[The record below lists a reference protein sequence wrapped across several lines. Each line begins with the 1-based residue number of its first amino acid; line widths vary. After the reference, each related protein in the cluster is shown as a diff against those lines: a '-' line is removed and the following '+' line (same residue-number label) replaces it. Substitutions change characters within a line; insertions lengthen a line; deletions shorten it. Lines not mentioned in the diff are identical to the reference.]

1 MTRVSSTGVAFLSA
15 LAAAVAHIAHR
26 GLDVADGAADALSI
40 ARPVPRAVPA
50 PGPAVAGGAALA
62 VGAEPSYA
70 AVVSEGPAV
79 EYPSE
84 GARLARRALALA
96 TRLTSAG
103 RSKYVAVE
111 TARSGSVVGGV
122 MRTARDAAGL
132 VGGVVSGVASRATAY
147 SGVGGPFVRGVASA
161 VVEVVGASSSEPPA
175 AAPTAAVDVAT
186 TPVPPPSTS
195 PIDRTGESVGVMDVS
210 SPSSTNSLSTLDG
223 LGGAGKSIVA

>member
-1 MTRVSSTGVAFLSA
+1 MAFLSA